1 MAFEDDAGLASAATD
16 NEALKIVG
24 DGERDKRSSKPSPNK
39 TQAVI
44 PSELGRSNV
53 ARRLGPTASGAV
65 PVSSLCR
72 CQIAG
77 AVDPATSLEAWCTD
91 KPLHQSSRRRGN
103 TRVRE
108 GHNG

>member
-24 DGERDKRSSKPSPNK
+24 DGERDKRSSKPSPK
-39 TQAVI
+39 
-44 PSELGRSNV
+44 
-53 ARRLGPTASGAV
+53 
-65 PVSSLCR
+65 SSLYR

-91 KPLHQSSRRRGN
+91 KSLHQSSRRRGN